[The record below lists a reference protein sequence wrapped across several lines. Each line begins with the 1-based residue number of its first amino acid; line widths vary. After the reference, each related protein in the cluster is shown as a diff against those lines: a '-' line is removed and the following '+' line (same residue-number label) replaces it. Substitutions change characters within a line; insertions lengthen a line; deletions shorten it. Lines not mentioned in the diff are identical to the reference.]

1 MNIRKITSMTMFLSL
16 VVLTINSIVLYIVP
30 EGRVANWAT
39 WSFLGLTK
47 GDWGAQ
53 HTTVGFLFLAAG
65 LLHIYY
71 NWNPIVAYMKNKAR
85 EVKVF
90 TGSFNVALALTVIF
104 VVGTYYNV
112 PPMSTIM
119 EISEHFKDTAAKTYG
134 EPPYG
139 HAEASSLKMFTKRE
153 NLDLAKSIELLEA
166 AGISVTDEKELLQ
179 EIADN
184 AKKSPQQIYDII
196 KPAKLSPPP
205 QATNGGADGA
215 ASSPLPV
222 APNSGL
228 GKKTLGD
235 VCSEYGL
242 DTGEIIE
249 KLAARGIKAEA
260 GEKFK
265 DIGTAHDMEPMQVYE
280 LLVEITSEST
290 KQ

>member
-1 MNIRKITSMTMFLSL
+1 MNIRKITSMTLLLSL
-16 VVLTINSIVLYIVP
+16 VVLTINSIILYIVP

-53 HTTVGFLFLAAG
+53 HTTVGFLFLVAG
-65 LLHIYY
+65 ILHIYY

-119 EISEHFKDTAAKTYG
+119 EISEHFKDSAAKTYG

-139 HAEASSLKMFTKRE
+139 HAESSSLKMFTKRE

-166 AGISVTDEKELLQ
+166 AGITVTDEKEQLQ
-179 EIADN
+179 EIADR
-184 AKKSPQQIYDII
+184 AKKSPQQIYEII
-196 KPAKLSPPP
+196 KPAQVAAP
-205 QATNGGADGA
+205 QSTSQAG
-215 ASSPLPV
+215 ASSPLPI

-242 DTGEIIE
+242 DTSEIIK
-249 KLAARGIKAEA
+249 KLAARGIQAEA

-265 DIGTAHDMEPMQVYE
+265 EIGAAHDMEPMQVYE
-280 LLVEITSEST
+280 LLVEIASEST
-290 KQ
+290 K

>member
-1 MNIRKITSMTMFLSL
+1 MNIRKITSMTLLLSL
-16 VVLTINSIVLYIVP
+16 VVLTINSIILYIVP

-53 HTTVGFLFLAAG
+53 HTTVGFLFLVAG
-65 LLHIYY
+65 ILHIYY

-85 EVKVF
+85 EIKVF

-119 EISEHFKDTAAKTYG
+119 EISEHFKDSAAKTYG

-139 HAEASSLKMFTKRE
+139 HAESSSLKMFANRE

-166 AGISVTDEKELLQ
+166 AGIPVTDEKELLQ
-179 EIADN
+179 EIAER
-184 AKKSPQQIYDII
+184 AKKSPQQIYEII
-196 KPAKLSPPP
+196 KPAKVSAP
-205 QATNGGADGA
+205 QSSNDAG
-215 ASSPLPV
+215 ASSPLPI

-242 DTGEIIE
+242 DTSTIIE

-260 GEKFK
+260 EQKFK
-265 DIGTAHDMEPMQVYE
+265 EIGAAHDMEPMQVYE
-280 LLVEITSEST
+280 LLVEIASEST
-290 KQ
+290 KK

>member
-1 MNIRKITSMTMFLSL
+1 MNIRKITSMTLLLSL
-16 VVLTINSIVLYIVP
+16 VVLTINSIVLYVVP

-39 WSFLGLTK
+39 WSFIGLTK

-53 HTTVGFLFLAAG
+53 HTTVGFLFLVAG
-65 LLHIYY
+65 ILHIYY

-112 PPMSTIM
+112 PPMSTIV
-119 EISEHFKDTAAKTYG
+119 EISEHFKDAAAKTYG

-139 HAEASSLKMFTKRE
+139 HAESSSLKMFTARE
-153 NLDLAKSIELLEA
+153 NLDLPKSIELLEA
-166 AGISVTDEKELLQ
+166 AGIAVTNEKELLQ
-179 EIADN
+179 EIAER
-184 AKKSPQQIYDII
+184 AKKSPQQIYEII
-196 KPAKLSPPP
+196 KPAKVSAP
-205 QATNGGADGA
+205 QPSNEAG
-215 ASSPLPV
+215 ASSPLPI

-242 DTGEIIE
+242 DISGIIE
-249 KLAARGIKAEA
+249 QLAARGIKAEA

-265 DIGTAHDMEPMQVYE
+265 EIGAAHDMEPMQVYE
-280 LLVEITSEST
+280 MLVEIASESM
-290 KQ
+290 KK